1 VQTLQARDYTVE
13 IKASGTVRARTQSN
27 LVAEVAGRITTMSPD
42 FEEGGYFDKGD
53 VLLQVDT
60 SDYRNAIQIAE
71 NELAASQSSL
81 QQLATEEAAS
91 RRSLQLAQNNLRLG
105 QQELQRVRRLWDRR
119 LIARNVLDQEMQRI
133 NQLRQQVDDVQAKLD
148 AIPSRR
154 ATIQANMNSARARVE
169 REKLNLGRTRV
180 FAPYEGRVLDQQVD
194 IGQYVSPGTVL
205 GVVYATDYV
214 EVDLPLSLTQY
225 SLLDMPEAF
234 RDQAIDAASLPR
246 VNFVGTSSDATWQ
259 GQVVRSAAALDE
271 DTRQINVI
279 ARIDNPYE
287 TSSGATTPVRI
298 GQYLSARIQ
307 GKTLRNV
314 YVLPPVAVQ
323 QGKEIL
329 LLRDN
334 KIAPQAVELLW
345 NSETEMV
352 VRATEDLNGEQV
364 IVTALAQ
371 ATPGMTV
378 KTAEQQ
384 RNENAKRA
392 APAEQG
398 GANRDKAAE
407 STP

>member
-1 VQTLQARDYTVE
+1 ML
-13 IKASGTVRARTQSN
+13 
-27 LVAEVAGRITTMSPD
+27 
-42 FEEGGYFDKGD
+42 F
-53 VLLQVDT
+53 
-60 SDYRNAIQIAE
+60 
-71 NELAASQSSL
+71 
-81 QQLATEEAAS
+81 
-91 RRSLQLAQNNLRLG
+91 RS
-105 QQELQRVRRLWDRR
+105 
-119 LIARNVLDQEMQRI
+119 
-133 NQLRQQVDDVQAKLD
+133 
-148 AIPSRR
+148 
-154 ATIQANMNSARARVE
+154 
-169 REKLNLGRTRV
+169 
-180 FAPYEGRVLDQQVD
+180 
-194 IGQYVSPGTVL
+194 
-205 GVVYATDYV
+205 
-214 EVDLPLSLTQY
+214 
-225 SLLDMPEAF
+225 
-234 RDQAIDAASLPR
+234 
-246 VNFVGTSSDATWQ
+246 
-259 GQVVRSAAALDE
+259 
-271 DTRQINVI
+271 
-279 ARIDNPYE
+279 E